1 MIARTPIACAFA
13 FAIAAALFGTSDAK
27 AADITCS
34 GTIGGSTSAANL
46 KGQVVVPDNA
56 SCTLSFVNV
65 SQGVTVGKGASL
77 TINGYLEPSTIGGPI
92 VANNCGSVLIQG
104 NVTVEGDVAIT
115 SCKGTGTNGFQGPD
129 TAIKGNFTCEGN
141 RGACLAWLGKV
152 DGNVEIRSNHSSL
165 ASDISLVDI
174 GGQLSCAGNAPAPT
188 HLRGPSWGDR
198 DSGQCNGFLTQTTSI
213 ATAVTP
219 AASCGALAAIPP
231 SQFPVP
237 NTVITSA
244 VDTPAGSGQPQR
256 CIVNGYVNQHTSP
269 VDNCV
274 YKNGFQVQLPLP
286 ASWNGRF
293 VAVGGGGSEGSVPTA
308 TGSGSGTVANGYA
321 VATQDGG
328 HENTD
333 LHAASCDSGFGN
345 NNEFYLSPLGT
356 ITNATQS
363 VQTTTLTA
371 KFLINQYYGD
381 GPQRSYWTGCSTGGR
396 QAMSMMQ
403 NYPQFFDGIIAG
415 DPVYNLQ
422 AIGLTETW
430 GGEQILNV
438 YLNNPSLPQPPTTV
452 AQPAPQPP
460 GPVVY
465 PAFPAA
471 DQALF
476 ERALLQACDALD
488 GVADG
493 VVDNVTTCGRRF
505 DPLTASYTSGGVT
518 YPLLCPGAKDS
529 TCLSLAQIQ
538 AVKNIN
544 QGPRSN
550 GKFVHAPAGVEVNDP
565 VSNVVQGYAYD
576 GGYFATTGIPSR
588 KIGNPGGVGGD
599 FSLGVGSFGYG
610 FLCPHQPTYYTF
622 SFNFNSK
629 SDLAMLCRTSPH
641 IKAATSINIDRF
653 VKYGHKAIWYHGLS
667 DPGPPVLETTLYYN
681 EMANRYG
688 GLDAAQKFSRYYPI
702 PGMGHCSG
710 GPATDQFD
718 MIAPLSNW
726 VEHGV
731 APGPVT
737 GSGTNFTAARYQT
750 DLVTTAPIS
759 APTSRN
765 RPLCPY
771 PQQARF
777 TGSTH
782 VVSGVRVAV
791 NPADLAN
798 ASNYVCVTP

>member
-1 MIARTPIACAFA
+1 MIARIPIALAFML
-13 FAIAAALFGTSDAK
+13 AIAAALFGTSDAK
-27 AADITCS
+27 ASDIVCS
-34 GTIGGSTSAANL
+34 GTIGGGSSAANL
-46 KGQVVVPDNA
+46 RGQVVVPDNA
-56 SCTLSFVNV
+56 FCTLNFVNV
-65 SQGVTVGKGASL
+65 SQGVTVGKGGSL
-77 TINGYLEPSTIGGPI
+77 TIVGYLEPSTIGGPI

-115 SCKGTGTNGFQGPD
+115 SCKGSRTNGFQGPD
-129 TAIKGNFTCEGN
+129 TVIKGNFTCEGN
-141 RGACLAWLGKV
+141 KGACLAWLGKV
-152 DGNVEIRSNHSSL
+152 EGKVEVRGNHTSL

-174 GGQLSCAGNAPAPT
+174 GGQLACAGNAPAPT
-188 HLRGPSWGDR
+188 HLRGPSWGDT
-198 DSGQCNGFLTQTTSI
+198 DSGQCNGFLTKTTSI
-213 ATAVTP
+213 AVPVTP
-219 AASCGALAAIPP
+219 AANCAALATIAAG
-231 SQFPVP
+231 QFPVP
-237 NTVITSA
+237 NTVIISA

-256 CIVNGYVNQHTSP
+256 CIVNGYVNQHTSL

-274 YKNGFQVQLPLP
+274 YKNQFQVQLPLP
-286 ASWNGRF
+286 GAWNGKF

-328 HENTD
+328 HENND
-333 LHAASCDSGFGN
+333 LHAPTCDSGFGN
-345 NNEFYLSPLGT
+345 NNQFYLDPVGT

-363 VQTTTLTA
+363 IQTTAITA
-371 KFLINQYYGD
+371 KFLINQFYGD

-422 AIGLTETW
+422 GIGLTETW
-430 GGEQILNV
+430 GGEQMLNV
-438 YLNNPSLPQPPTTV
+438 YLNNPSLPQPPATV

-460 GPVVY
+460 GPIVY

-476 ERALLQACDALD
+476 SRALLQFCDPLD
-488 GVADG
+488 GVSDG
-493 VVDNVTTCGRRF
+493 VVDNVPACNNRF
-505 DPLTASYTSGGVT
+505 DPATANYTSGGVT
-518 YPLLCPGAKDS
+518 YPLQCTGAKNA
-529 TCLSLAQIQ
+529 TCLSPAQIA
-538 AVKNIN
+538 AVKNIK

-550 GKFVHAPAGVEVNDP
+550 GKAVRSPAGQEAPDHVKAI
-565 VSNVVQGYAYD
+565 VQGYAYD
-576 GGYFATTGIPSR
+576 GGFFATTGIPSR
-588 KIGNPGGVGGD
+588 KIGNPTGVPGD

-622 SFNFNSK
+622 GFNFDSQ
-629 SDLAMLCRTSPH
+629 SDLAMLCKTSPH
-641 IKAATSINIDRF
+641 VEAATSLNIDRF

-667 DPGPPVLETTLYYN
+667 DPGPPVIETTLYYN
-681 EMANRYG
+681 QMADRYG

-718 MIAPLSNW
+718 LVAPLTNW

-731 APGPVT
+731 APGAVT
-737 GSGTNFTAARYQT
+737 GSGSNFTTARYQT
-750 DLVTTAPIS
+750 DHIQSPPIS
-759 APTSRN
+759 APASRS
-765 RPLCPY
+765 RPICPY

-777 TGSTH
+777 TGSTQ
-782 VVSGVRVAV
+782 VVSGLRVAV
-791 NPADLAN
+791 NPADLAS
-798 ASNYVCVTP
+798 ASNYVCVKP